1 MSDPFELIKPVD
13 GTDHVLGTAHAPVV
27 VVEYGDFQCPNCKQ
41 AASAVKILLNRF
53 ENRVQFAYRHFPLI
67 EIHEHALGAAQA
79 AECAGAQGKFWEM
92 YTLLFDN
99 QMRLAR
105 NYLDRYAKLLE
116 LNMGRYMAE
125 MDDGIYL
132 QRIQDHIES
141 GRRSGVRSTP
151 GFFVN
156 GRGKDVSFGLH
167 LLLDAI
173 EAALESKGINA

>member
-1 MSDPFELIKPVD
+1 
-13 GTDHVLGTAHAPVV
+13 
-27 VVEYGDFQCPNCKQ
+27 
-41 AASAVKILLNRF
+41 
-53 ENRVQFAYRHFPLI
+53 
-67 EIHEHALGAAQA
+67 
-79 AECAGAQGKFWEM
+79 M